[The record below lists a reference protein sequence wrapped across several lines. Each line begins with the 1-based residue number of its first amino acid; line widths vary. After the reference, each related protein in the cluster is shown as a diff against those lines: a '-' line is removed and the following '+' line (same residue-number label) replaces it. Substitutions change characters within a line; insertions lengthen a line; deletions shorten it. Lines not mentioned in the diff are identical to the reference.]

1 MQRSSFIF
9 LVNLLS
15 INFFKMSTVKNY
27 IEQHKER
34 FINELV
40 ELLKVPSISADPAF
54 SQDVIN
60 MSEAVKASLEKAGCD
75 HVEICETPG
84 YPIVYGEKIIDKNL
98 PTVLVYGHYDVQP
111 PDPVDLWKSPPF
123 EPVIKKT
130 DLHPDGAIF
139 ARGACDDKGQFYM
152 HVKALEYMTSTD
164 NLPCNVKFMIEGEE
178 EVGSESLAWFVERN
192 QEKLANDV
200 ILISDTGM
208 ISNSQPSIT
217 TGLRGLSYVEV
228 EVTGPNRDL
237 HSGLYGG
244 AVANPINILC
254 KMISSLHD
262 ENNHITIPGFYD
274 KVEELSAE
282 ERAKMAKAPFSLDA
296 YKKALD
302 IEDIYGEKGYS
313 TNERTSI
320 RPTLDVNGIWGGYT
334 GEGAKTVIASK
345 AHAKISMRLVP
356 NQDWKEITQLFKDHF
371 EKIAPKGVT
380 VKVKPHH
387 GGQGYVTPIDNI
399 GYKAA
404 AKAYEE
410 TFNVTPIPQ
419 RSGGSIPI
427 VALFEKE
434 LKSKTILM
442 GFGLDSDA
450 IHSPNEHFGV
460 FNYLKGIETIPL
472 FYKYFAEMSK

>member
-1 MQRSSFIF
+1 MENLKSY
-9 LVNLLS
+9 VN
-15 INFFKMSTVKNY
+15 
-27 IEQHKER
+27 QHKDR
-34 FINELV
+34 FINELI
-40 ELLKVPSISADPAF
+40 ELLKIPSISADSAYDK
-54 SQDVIN
+54 DVIKT
-60 MSEAVKASLEKAGCD
+60 SEQIKLSLENAGCD
-75 HVEICETPG
+75 AVEICETEG
-84 YPIVYGEKIIDKNL
+84 HPIVYGEKIIDKNL

-111 PDPVDLWKSPPF
+111 PDPLDLWDSPPF
-123 EPVIKKT
+123 EPIIKNT
-130 DLHPDGAIF
+130 ELHPEGAIY
-139 ARGACDDKGQFYM
+139 ARGSCDDKGQLYM
-152 HVKALEYMTSTD
+152 HVKALEFMTSSGQ
-164 NLPCNVKFMIEGEE
+164 LPCNVKFMIEGEE
-178 EVGSESLAWFVERN
+178 EVGSVNLSKYVKEN
-192 QEKLANDV
+192 QDKLSNDV

-208 ISNSQPSIT
+208 ISKDTPSIT

-244 AVANPINILC
+244 AVANPINILT
-254 KMISSLHD
+254 KMIASLHD

-274 KVEELSAE
+274 KVEELSKE
-282 ERAKMAKAPFSLDA
+282 ERAEMAKAPFSLEN

-302 IEDIYGEKGYS
+302 IDSVYGETGYT
-313 TNERTSI
+313 TNERNSI

-356 NQDWKEITQLFKDHF
+356 HQDWEEITELFRTHF
-371 EKIAPKGVT
+371 ESIAPKGVT
-380 VKVKPHH
+380 VKVIPHH

-399 GYKAA
+399 GYQAA
-404 AKAYEE
+404 SRAYQNS
-410 TFNVTPIPQ
+410 FGKTPIPQ

-427 VALFEKE
+427 VALFEQE

-450 IHSPNEHFGV
+450 IHSPNEHFGI

-472 FYKYFAEMSK
+472 FYKYFTELSK

>member
-1 MQRSSFIF
+1 MDNI
-9 LVNLLS
+9 
-15 INFFKMSTVKNY
+15 KHY
-27 IEQHKER
+27 IQENKER
-34 FINELV
+34 FIKELI
-40 ELLKVPSISADPAF
+40 ELLKIPSVSADPAY
-54 SQDVIN
+54 SQDVIDT
-60 MSEAVKASLEKAGCD
+60 SEAVKESLENAGCD
-75 HVEICETPG
+75 FVEICETDG
-84 YPIVYGEKIIDKNL
+84 YPIVYGEKIIDPKL

-111 PDPVDLWKSPPF
+111 ADPIELWTSPPF
-123 EPVIKKT
+123 EPEIKMT
-130 DLHPDGAIF
+130 EIHPEGAIF
-139 ARGACDDKGQFYM
+139 ARGACDDKGQMYM
-152 HVKALEYMTSTD
+152 HVKAFEFMVK
-164 NLPCNVKFMIEGEE
+164 NECLPCNVKFMIEGEE
-178 EVGSESLAWFVERN
+178 EVGSVNLKKFVEN
-192 QEKLANDV
+192 NTKKLQNDV

-208 ISNSQPSIT
+208 ISNQQPSIT

-244 AVANPINILC
+244 AVANPINILSY
-254 KMISSLHD
+254 MIASLHD
-262 ENNHITIPGFYD
+262 DNNRITIPGFYD
-274 KVEELSAE
+274 KVEELSND
-282 ERAKMAKAPFSLDA
+282 ERIEMAKAPFDIED

-302 IEDIYGEKGYS
+302 LKAVFGEEGYT
-313 TNERTSI
+313 TNERNSI

-356 NQDWKEITQLFKDHF
+356 NQDWEEITTLFTKHF
-371 EKIAPKGVT
+371 IAIAPAGVT

-387 GGQGYVTPIDNI
+387 GGQGYVTPIDSI

-404 AKAYEE
+404 NMAYTE
-410 TFNVTPIPQ
+410 TFGIPAIPV

-434 LKSKTILM
+434 LKSKTIMM

-450 IHSPNEHFGV
+450 IHSPNEHFGI

-472 FYKYFAEMSK
+472 FYKYFVELSK

>member
-1 MQRSSFIF
+1 MEN
-9 LVNLLS
+9 LKTYVNQ
-15 INFFKMSTVKNY
+15 NKD
-27 IEQHKER
+27 R
-34 FINELV
+34 FINELI
-40 ELLKVPSISADPAF
+40 ELLKIPSISADSAYDK
-54 SQDVIN
+54 DVLN
-60 MSEAVKASLEKAGCD
+60 TAEEVKIRLEKAGCD
-75 HVEICETPG
+75 KVEVCETEG
-84 YPIVYGEKIIDKNL
+84 HPIVYGEKIIDKNL

-111 PDPVDLWKSPPF
+111 PDPLDLWESPPF

-130 DLHPDGAIF
+130 ELHPEGAIY
-139 ARGACDDKGQFYM
+139 ARGSCDDKGQMYM
-152 HVKALEYMTSTD
+152 HVKALEFMTSS
-164 NLPCNVKFMIEGEE
+164 NQLPCNVKFMIEGEE
-178 EVGSESLAWFVERN
+178 EVGSVNLSKYVKEN
-192 QEKLANDV
+192 QDKLSNDV

-208 ISNSQPSIT
+208 ISRDTPSIT

-244 AVANPINILC
+244 AVANPINILT

-274 KVEELSAE
+274 NVEDLSDG
-282 ERAKMAKAPFSLDA
+282 ERAEMAKAPFSLKD
-296 YKKALD
+296 YKDALD
-302 IEDIYGEKGYS
+302 INAVYGETGYS

-356 NQDWKEITQLFKDHF
+356 HQDWNEITDLFKKHF
-371 EKIAPKGVT
+371 ENIAPKGVT
-380 VKVKPHH
+380 VKVIPHH

-399 GYKAA
+399 GYQAA
-404 AKAYEE
+404 SKAYQDS
-410 TFNVTPIPQ
+410 FGKTPIPQ

-427 VALFEKE
+427 VALFEQE

-450 IHSPNEHFGV
+450 IHSPNEHFGI
-460 FNYLKGIETIPL
+460 FNFLKGIETIPL
-472 FYKYFAEMSK
+472 FYKYFTELSK

>member
-1 MQRSSFIF
+1 MKSA
-9 LVNLLS
+9 
-15 INFFKMSTVKNY
+15 KNY
-27 IEQHKER
+27 IEENKDR
-34 FINELV
+34 FLAELID
-40 ELLKVPSISADPAF
+40 LLKIPSISADSAYKK
-54 SQDVIN
+54 DVITTA
-60 MSEAVKASLEKAGCD
+60 EVVKTSLEKAGCD
-75 HVEICETPG
+75 LVEICETPG

-111 PDPVDLWKSPPF
+111 PDPLDLWDSPPF

-130 DLHPDGAIF
+130 EIHPEGAIF
-139 ARGACDDKGQFYM
+139 ARGSCDDKGQMYM
-152 HVKALEYMTSTD
+152 HVKAMEYMTQT
-164 NLPCNVKFMIEGEE
+164 NQLPCNVKFMIEGEE
-178 EVGSESLAWFVERN
+178 EVGSVSLGWFLERN
-192 QEKLANDV
+192 REKLANDV

-208 ISNSQPSIT
+208 IAKDVPSIT

-244 AVANPINILC
+244 AVANPINVLA
-254 KMISSLHD
+254 KMIASLHD

-274 KVEELSAE
+274 KVIELSTE
-282 ERAKMAKAPFSLDA
+282 ERAKMAEAPFSLDA
-296 YKKALD
+296 YKKALEMND
-302 IEDIYGEKGYS
+302 VYGEKGYT
-313 TNERTSI
+313 TNERNSI

-345 AHAKISMRLVP
+345 AYAKISMRLVP
-356 NQDWKEITQLFKDHF
+356 DQNWKEITELFKNHF
-371 EKIAPKGVT
+371 ESIAPKA
-380 VKVKPHH
+380 VKVKVTPHH
-387 GGQGYVTPIDNI
+387 GGTAYVTPIDSLE
-399 GYKAA
+399 YRAA
-404 AKAYEE
+404 EKAYEA
-410 TFNVTPIPQ
+410 TFGKTPIPQ

-460 FNYLKGIETIPL
+460 WNYLKGIETIPQ
-472 FYKYFAEMSK
+472 FFHYFTEMSK